1 MAVIKF
7 LKGATSEMKV
17 LFWLCR
23 EVVHHGGEGTV
34 VIELTTPAPHLLM
47 MYPRNE
53 SNTGTQKGLL
63 GVRAFLNIG
72 IDQRV
77 MLLVQTDRWTAHTA
91 HLQAGPTRLS
101 QTCNWFFRIWFQNK
115 GGASGERRWGSSSC

>member
-1 MAVIKF
+1 M
-7 LKGATSEMKV
+7 
-17 LFWLCR
+17 
-23 EVVHHGGEGTV
+23 
-34 VIELTTPAPHLLM
+34 VIELTTLAPHLLM

-63 GVRAFLNIG
+63 GVRAFLNVR

-91 HLQAGPTRLS
+91 HLQEGPTRLS

>member
-1 MAVIKF
+1 M
-7 LKGATSEMKV
+7 
-17 LFWLCR
+17 
-23 EVVHHGGEGTV
+23 
-34 VIELTTPAPHLLM
+34 IELTTPAPHLLM

-53 SNTGTQKGLL
+53 PNTGTQKGFL
-63 GVRAFLNIG
+63 GVRAFLNIR

-77 MLLVQTDRWTAHTA
+77 MMLVQSDRLTTPTA